1 MKKHRTP
8 DWILKTKPLR
18 KNDPLETMLIV
29 VLLAFLATATTLSFI
44 VASH

>member
-18 KNDPLETMLIV
+18 KTDPLETMLIV
-29 VLLAFLATATTLSFI
+29 VLLSFLAVATTFAF
-44 VASH
+44 VW